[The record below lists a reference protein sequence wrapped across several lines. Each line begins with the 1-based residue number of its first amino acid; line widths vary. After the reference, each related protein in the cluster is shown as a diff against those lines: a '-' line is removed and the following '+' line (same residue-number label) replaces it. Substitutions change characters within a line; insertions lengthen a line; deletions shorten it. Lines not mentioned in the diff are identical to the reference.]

1 MESGD
6 YRKAGEVREGRVESG
21 GMKRLSAVSRVALLL
36 VVGVAVVSAQVVPL
50 EKEPH
55 HKVLLDTLQFRIL
68 EITVNPGET
77 TLDHRHEFDIATV
90 ALGNASTRT
99 KRPGE
104 DWSAPRIRPVASPD
118 LVEYT
123 GKAAVHQVENPDK
136 TPYHLIAV
144 ENYRTGTWPARK
156 TIEAPA
162 TTLVKENR
170 SFAVYDVVLDA
181 ANPETEH
188 AHERPTVAILVT
200 GEITNQGS
208 NGEEPYPVKG
218 SGKWVLIPAAQ
229 THSMVAAGNG
239 EAHIVEV
246 EVR

>member
-1 MESGD
+1 MI
-6 YRKAGEVREGRVESG
+6 V
-21 GMKRLSAVSRVALLL
+21 LVA
-36 VVGVAVVSAQVVPL
+36 GVAVVSAQVVPV

-55 HKVLLDTLQFRIL
+55 HKVMLDTLLFRIL
-68 EITVNPGET
+68 EITVNPGDV
-77 TLDHRHEFDIATV
+77 TLDHRHEFDIATI

-104 DWSAPRIRPVASPD
+104 DWSTPRNRPLASPD

-123 GKAAVHQVENPDK
+123 GKPVVHMVDNPDK

-144 ENYRTGTWPARK
+144 ENYRTGTWPTRK
-156 TIEAPA
+156 TIAAPA
-162 TTLVKENR
+162 TSLVKENR
-170 SFAVYDVVLDA
+170 SFAVYDVKLDA
-181 ANPETEH
+181 DNPETEH
-188 AHERPTVAILVT
+188 AHDLPTVAILVE
-200 GEITNQGS
+200 GEITNQGT
-208 NGEEPYPVKG
+208 NGEEPYPVRG

-239 EAHIVEV
+239 NAHIVEV

>member
-1 MESGD
+1 
-6 YRKAGEVREGRVESG
+6 
-21 GMKRLSAVSRVALLL
+21 MKRFPLFLRAALVLVA
-36 VVGVAVVSAQVVPL
+36 GVAVVSAQVPL

-55 HKVLLDTLQFRIL
+55 HKVMLDTLLLRIL
-68 EITVNPGET
+68 EITVAPGEI

-90 ALGNASTRT
+90 SLGTASTRT

-104 DWSAPRIRPVASPD
+104 EWGAPRIRPLASPD

-123 GKAAVHQVENPDK
+123 GKAAVHQVENIDK

-144 ENYRTGTWPARK
+144 ENYRTGTWPERK
-156 TIEAPA
+156 AITAPA
-162 TTLVKENR
+162 TTLARENR
-170 SFAVYDVVLDA
+170 SFAVYDVKLDA
-181 ANPETEH
+181 NNPSTEH
-188 AHERPTVAILVT
+188 AHERPTVAILVS
-200 GEITNQGS
+200 GEITNQGT
-208 NGEEPYPVKG
+208 NGEEPYPVRG

-229 THSMVAAGNG
+229 THSMVVAGTG

>member
-1 MESGD
+1 M
-6 YRKAGEVREGRVESG
+6 
-21 GMKRLSAVSRVALLL
+21 GMKRLSALFLVVLVL
-36 VVGVAVVSAQVVPL
+36 VVGVAVVSAQVPI

-55 HKVLLDTLQFRIL
+55 HKPVLDTLLLRIL
-68 EITVNPGET
+68 EITVAPGET
-77 TLDHRHEFDIATV
+77 TLDHRHSFDIATV
-90 ALGNASTRT
+90 ALGSASTRT

-104 DWSAPRIRPVASPD
+104 DWGAPRIRPLASPD

-123 GKAAVHQVENPDK
+123 DKPAVHQVENPDK

-144 ENYRTGTWPARK
+144 ENYRMGTWPTRK
-156 TIEAPA
+156 TLVAPA

-181 ANPETEH
+181 ANPSTQH

-208 NGEEPYPVKG
+208 NGEEPYPVRG
-218 SGKWVLIPAAQ
+218 SGKWILIPAAQ
-229 THSMVAAGNG
+229 THEMVVAGTG
-239 EAHIVEV
+239 DAHIVEV

>member
-1 MESGD
+1 
-6 YRKAGEVREGRVESG
+6 
-21 GMKRLSAVSRVALLL
+21 MKRLSALYRVVL
-36 VVGVAVVSAQVVPL
+36 VLIAGVTVVSAQVPI

-55 HKVLLDTLQFRIL
+55 HKVLLDTLLLRSL
-68 EITVNPGET
+68 EITVAPGET
-77 TLDHRHEFDIATV
+77 TLDHRHSFDIATV
-90 ALGNASTRT
+90 ALGTASTRT

-104 DWSAPRIRPVASPD
+104 DWGATRMRPLASPD

-123 GKAAVHQVENPDK
+123 DKPAVHQVENPDK

-144 ENYRTGTWPARK
+144 ENYRTGTRPTRK
-156 TIEAPA
+156 TITAPA

-170 SFAVYDVVLDA
+170 SFAVYDVKLDA
-181 ANPETEH
+181 DNPSTEH
-188 AHERPTVAILVT
+188 AHDLPTVAILVT
-200 GEITNQGS
+200 GDITNQGT

-229 THSMVAAGNG
+229 SHTMVAAGNG